1 MLLELYIEN
10 FVLIDKLTIPFDKG
24 FNVLTGETGAGK
36 SILLGALDL
45 ILGGKFNKDSIKDSD
60 KKAVIQGTF
69 SVDEL
74 AETVLH
80 QHGVDSD
87 EGLVMLS
94 REMYASGRSIL
105 RINGRMVP
113 KSIVSAFGNII
124 VDIHGQH
131 EHQSLLRSASHI
143 KMLDMYADQALGQ
156 LLADVHDSYKRIAA
170 IKSELDKIDLSPE
183 QVQRELELVRYQ
195 LDEIQK
201 AALEDGEDDAV
212 EARLS
217 YLKNFEQ
224 IHTVMN
230 GAHEA
235 ISDERGIYSELSRL
249 LRSLTSVEQYDEQI
263 KTLREELETVYYSVE
278 NLNSEIREYAEGVEY
293 SPEVLQ
299 EVEERFNAINDLKRK
314 YGQSI
319 TEILEYA
326 DNLESRLSELTNHS
340 DHVEKL
346 KSALAQEENSFDA
359 LAKKLTEKRTEAAK
373 TFDKSIM
380 KELFELNMKDAR
392 FNTSITPSQE
402 RRMDGMDSVEFLIST
417 NLGQELRPLRKVV
430 SGGEL
435 SRIMLSI
442 KLILGKLDEMPTLVF
457 DEVDTGISGI
467 TASIVGE
474 KLQKIA
480 DTHQVLCVTHL
491 PQIAVM
497 ADQHLF
503 IEKHTEAQNTVS
515 SVKPLDYDSRI
526 LEIGRLIGGD
536 VITDTTRVHAIE
548 LIEQAHKKKMS
559 S

>member
-170 IKSELDKIDLSPE
+170 IKSELDKIDLTPE

-235 ISDERGIYSELSRL
+235 ISDEHGIYSELSRL
-249 LRSLTSVEQYDEQI
+249 LRSLTSIEAYDEQI

-326 DNLESRLSELTNHS
+326 DNLESRLNELTNHS

-373 TFDKSIM
+373 AFDKSIM

-417 NLGQELRPLRKVV
+417 NLGQALRPLRKVV

>member
-45 ILGGKFNKDSIKDSD
+45 ILGGKFNKDSIKDSL

-69 SVDEL
+69 SVDEM

-131 EHQSLLRSASHI
+131 EHQSLLRSATHI
-143 KMLDMYADQALGQ
+143 KMLDMYADQSIGH
-156 LLADVHDSYKRIAA
+156 LLNDVHESYKKIGL
-170 IKSELDKIDLSPE
+170 IKNELDMIDLTPE
-183 QVQRELELVRYQ
+183 QVQRELELVQYQ

-201 AALEDGEDDAV
+201 AALEDGEDEAI

-249 LRSLTSVEQYDEQI
+249 LRSLTSVEAYDERI
-263 KTLREELETVYYSVE
+263 KSLREELETVYYSVE
-278 NLNSEIREYAEGVEY
+278 NLNSEIRAYAEGVEY

-299 EVEERFNAINDLKRK
+299 EVEERFNVMNDLKRK

-326 DNLESRLSELTNHS
+326 DNLESRLDELTHHS
-340 DHVEKL
+340 EHVDKL
-346 KSALAQEENSFDA
+346 KSALSQEENHFDA
-359 LAKKLTEKRTEAAK
+359 LAERLTEKRIKAAR
-373 TFDKSIM
+373 TFDESIM

-392 FNTSITPSQE
+392 FSTSITPTES

-417 NLGQELRPLRKVV
+417 NMGQELRPLRKVV

-442 KLILGKLDEMPTLVF
+442 KLILGKLDEVPTLVF

-515 SVKPLDYDSRI
+515 SVRPLDYDSRI

-548 LIEQAHKKKMS
+548 LIEQAHKKKLS